1 MPRLPQPGSDNGT
14 WGEILNEFLS
24 QSLKSDGSLQ
34 DNSVTANAIAPNSVT
49 NNALASNAVNASSIA
64 DGSITEVLLDTALQA
79 KVNASSD
86 VASVA
91 GKTGVVT
98 LDKNDVGL
106 GNVDNTSDATKNSA
120 AAILTNKTIN
130 GSDNTLI
137 NIAQSSVTNL
147 TTSLAAKANDSVVVH
162 NTGTETVGGAKT
174 FTSNTSVGDG
184 TANVNLAIKGS
195 AYNGVDTQIYSDTAS
210 AYSFFRRYRGT
221 IGSPAQ
227 VLNGDYIGSFGFRGA
242 NDAGATNS
250 QDAVRISAMAEE
262 NVTSSSQKS
271 ALVVF
276 TAPDNNITPRERLRI
291 SGTGNVTI
299 GRGSDGGSALSVG
312 RSSSIS
318 NGLVATNGTTTLTGT
333 GTNFTNLFR
342 VGDTIN
348 VTGETSRTITAIAS
362 DTSLTVNTAFSAT
375 ASNLT
380 YSPLTNT
387 NLFHAKYNGNFGL
400 GIANPQT
407 RIHLSAGTTEA
418 DGILFGTDTN
428 LYRSAADTLR
438 TDDSLSVGGSINLS
452 PSSGIALYNTA
463 DQTTNYERGM
473 LRWSS
478 NVLQLINQWGGTGV
492 QRAVQLVSHHQFTLH
507 SSAQGPTIGSIQATG
522 GSSGPSATT
531 LGVNGTYT
539 ASSGTQYGLS
549 VTNAWNQSGTAGYT
563 MVLINPTETSTGS
576 GAKNLI
582 DAQVGG
588 VSKFKVDNTGLTT
601 VATPTSGSHAATKDY
616 VDTADA
622 SKLDKTNL
630 ASRVYTTDSTG
641 ANVLNSYTQ
650 AATANSLVRRDAN
663 GRTQFADPSV
673 AADAATK
680 NYVDVTDAGRAKV
693 YAGPSGSIL
702 QGPAVGSNNVLWSHP
717 EITENFTHI
726 VPMVNDLAYMIERGG
741 TVTVT
746 KNGSPV
752 SIDMSNAFYPDV
764 TTVNFATPLVNDVF
778 IFEVN
783 FPSGWYTTW
792 SAKFGIAF
800 SSTFHA
806 KNVTIE
812 IWDAIASQ
820 WITAATRTA
829 DTLGY
834 ASVNAMGGNG
844 GANNVTKMRLTCTN
858 FDVNAVGYS
867 LRVMNIF
874 VIKYNSA
881 LLRDSF
887 VDRKG
892 GSLFGT
898 SATPPSLQAAGSD
911 ANISLNF
918 TSKGTGTVQA
928 NGVPVATQ
936 VVTPP
941 ATATSAGVTGQI
953 AYDANYFY
961 QCVATNTWKRTALAS
976 W

>member
-34 DNSVTANAIAPNSVT
+34 DNSVTANTIAPNSVT
-49 NNALASNAVNASSIA
+49 NSALASNAVNASSIA

-106 GNVDNTSDATKNSA
+106 GNVDDTSDATKNSA

-130 GSDNTLI
+130 GGDNTLI

-418 DGILFGTDTN
+418 DGILFGNDTN
-428 LYRSAADTLR
+428 LFRSAADTLR
-438 TDDSLSVGGSINLS
+438 TDDNLSVGGSFNLS
-452 PSSGIALYNTA
+452 TSASITLFNTA
-463 DQTTNYERGM
+463 DQTTNYERV
-473 LRWSS
+473 RHFWSS
-478 NVLQLINQWGGTGV
+478 NVYRIASEIGGTGAHRSIELQSSGVALTLQAGSGVLIRRDNTGVPYLLNVTSAGLAASTGTQVGISVTPTINQTSTASYTALQINPTETATGSGIKLLADFQVGGTSKAKIYNTGETVLGNLLINQTISGKSLNSGITFSGDALSGANGGSGFSFILGYNILGNKQIWFGDPDGYGLSGYTFVRMTGSGILDAVSGDGGTRKRV
-492 QRAVQLVSHHQFTLH
+492 
-507 SSAQGPTIGSIQATG
+507 
-522 GSSGPSATT
+522 T
-531 LGVNGTYT
+531 LGVANDDSSGAVLGGNITTTYT
-539 ASSGTQYGLS
+539 VTGHTSGI
-549 VTNAWNQSGTAGYT
+549 VTPFTIQPTINDSGTAGYT
-563 MVLINPTETSTGS
+563 VLRINPTETATGS

-588 VSKFKVDNTGLTT
+588 TSKFR
-601 VATPTSGSHAATKDY
+601 
-616 VDTADA
+616 VDTMGKI
-622 SKLDKTNL
+622 SIN
-630 ASRVYTTDSTG
+630 
-641 ANVLNSYTQ
+641 
-650 AATANSLVRRDAN
+650 N
-663 GRTQFADPSV
+663 GPT
-673 AADAATK
+673 
-680 NYVDVTDAGRAKV
+680 
-693 YAGPSGSIL
+693 I
-702 QGPAVGSNNVLWSHP
+702 
-717 EITENFTHI
+717 
-726 VPMVNDLAYMIERGG
+726 
-741 TVTVT
+741 
-746 KNGSPV
+746 
-752 SIDMSNAFYPDV
+752 
-764 TTVNFATPLVNDVF
+764 
-778 IFEVN
+778 
-783 FPSGWYTTW
+783 
-792 SAKFGIAF
+792 
-800 SSTFHA
+800 SS
-806 KNVTIE
+806 
-812 IWDAIASQ
+812 
-820 WITAATRTA
+820 
-829 DTLGY
+829 
-834 ASVNAMGGNG
+834 
-844 GANNVTKMRLTCTN
+844 
-858 FDVNAVGYS
+858 
-867 LRVMNIF
+867 
-874 VIKYNSA
+874 
-881 LLRDSF
+881 
-887 VDRKG
+887 
-892 GSLFGT
+892 
-898 SATPPSLQAAGSD
+898 
-911 ANISLNF
+911 
-918 TSKGTGTVQA
+918 GTGTPE
-928 NGVPVATQ
+928 G
-936 VVTPP
+936 VVTAPVGSLY
-941 ATATSAGVTGQI
+941 TRTDGGAGTTLYVKESGTG
-953 AYDANYFY
+953 NTGW
-961 QCVATNTWKRTALAS
+961 VAK
-976 W
+976 